1 LKLVNSTEKTQTTKF
16 VIESTKKLGPIGKIF
31 VMKSEDLSKVNS
43 LEQPKLISPSEGEF
57 ALKGKTLSQVLAPY
71 SFSVLRIKV
80 MNKRN

>member
-1 LKLVNSTEKTQTTKF
+1 
-16 VIESTKKLGPIGKIF
+16 
-31 VMKSEDLSKVNS
+31 

-80 MNKRN
+80 MK